1 MNATRTT
8 TTVPPQ
14 HAAAAS
20 VEKTAR
26 LALAFIWL
34 YEGLVPKILFVTQHE
49 LDLVARSH
57 LYWPTPRAMLWF
69 VGLSEVAGGL
79 WLLSGR
85 GTRTAAALCAALIL
99 VVSALCAALEP
110 AVLYHPFGGLSKN
123 LALLACAA
131 AVYRLAP
138 QKSSRRE
145 PRRDL
150 FTTTKEVV

>member
-1 MNATRTT
+1 MDAAPVTT
-8 TTVPPQ
+8 SVGRDP
-14 HAAAAS
+14 AAAS

-26 LALAFIWL
+26 VALALIWL
-34 YEGLVPKILFVTQHE
+34 YEGLVPKVLFVTPHE
-49 LDLVARSH
+49 IDLVARSG

-69 VGLSEVAGGL
+69 VGGCEVLGGL

-85 GTRTAAALCAALIL
+85 APRAAAALCAALVV

-138 QKSSRRE
+138 HKCSRRK
-145 PRRDL
+145 PSRPL

>member
-1 MNATRTT
+1 MNDGTPTTLATYE
-8 TTVPPQ
+8 
-14 HAAAAS
+14 AAAS

-26 LALAFIWL
+26 VALALIWL
-34 YEGLVPKILFVTQHE
+34 YEGLVPKVLLVTQHE
-49 LDLVARSH
+49 LDLVARSG

-69 VGLSEVAGGL
+69 VAACEVAGGL

-85 GTRTAAALCAALIL
+85 ATRAAAGLCAALVV
-99 VVSALCAALEP
+99 VVSVLCAVVEP

-123 LALLACAA
+123 VALLACAA

-138 QKSSRRE
+138 HKSS
-145 PRRDL
+145 PRRPSRAL

>member
-1 MNATRTT
+1 VTNAATT
-8 TTVPPQ
+8 TSSVPCE
-14 HAAAAS
+14 AAAT

-26 LALAFIWL
+26 VALALIWI
-34 YEGLVPKILFVTQHE
+34 YEGLVPKVLFVTQHE
-49 LDLVARSH
+49 LELVARSG
-57 LYWPTPRAMLWF
+57 LSWPTPRAVLGF
-69 VGLSEVAGGL
+69 VAACEVAGGL

-85 GTRTAAALCAALIL
+85 GTRAAAALCAALVV
-99 VVSALCAALEP
+99 VVSILCAVVEP

-138 QKSSRRE
+138 HKSSRRK
-145 PRRDL
+145 PSRAL